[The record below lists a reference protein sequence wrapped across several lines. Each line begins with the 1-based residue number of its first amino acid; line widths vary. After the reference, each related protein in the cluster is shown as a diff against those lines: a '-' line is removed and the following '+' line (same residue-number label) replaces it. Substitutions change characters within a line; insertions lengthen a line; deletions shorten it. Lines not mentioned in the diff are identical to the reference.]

1 MFLDL
6 QAVNSNGEE
15 RGKVKCYEKKT
26 DNCLK
31 KNSCTLTL
39 STLKNKENFPFT
51 TYVHLSLSISTIN
64 NDQGRDIEKNTML
77 RRKTHLKRGRERRL

>member
-1 MFLDL
+1 M
-6 QAVNSNGEE
+6 
-15 RGKVKCYEKKT
+15 RKKQIIV
-26 DNCLK
+26 K
-31 KNSCTLTL
+31 KNSCSLTL
-39 STLKNKENFPFT
+39 STLKNKENFPFS

>member
-1 MFLDL
+1 M
-6 QAVNSNGEE
+6 
-15 RGKVKCYEKKT
+15 RKKQIIV
-26 DNCLK
+26 K
-31 KNSCTLTL
+31 KNSCSLTL
-39 STLKNKENFPFT
+39 LTLKNKENFPFS